1 MLRPHAVLC
10 RIHHT
15 GLWPPCGC
23 GRLQLAGVEALVCTG
38 LGPVAT
44 NYTVAQVMS
53 RKQGW
58 LPQTREQY
66 LSFTGPLCYE
76 YSLLLGTAR
85 DHDGIHPLPAT
96 HPGGGSGEV
105 DGDRALIY
113 TVLGSWALLT
123 HPGLAEVTRHE
134 PSRAQTR
141 SDRQAGISASAVTHA
156 SGRRP
161 ATAPATDNQPGETR
175 SHE

>member
-1 MLRPHAVLC
+1 
-10 RIHHT
+10 
-15 GLWPPCGC
+15 
-23 GRLQLAGVEALVCTG
+23 
-38 LGPVAT
+38 
-44 NYTVAQVMS
+44 MS

-141 SDRQAGISASAVTHA
+141 SDRQAGISASVVTHA

-161 ATAPATDNQPGETR
+161 DTAPAADNQPGETR